1 MGLLDQVLGGMLGSS
16 STRGGTNS
24 PVMDALMALLR
35 SQGSGGLGGGFGDT
49 DSRLAPQRRADS
61 GFGGATGGGL
71 GGGLGGLLESFNRA
85 GHSDIADSWVSTGQ
99 NRPIQSNQLEEALG
113 ANTIDRL
120 AQQTGMRRD
129 ELLRELSTH
138 LPNAV
143 DRLTPE
149 GRLPRP
155 EQMNHW

>member
-16 STRGGTNS
+16 SPRGGANS
-24 PVMDALMALLR
+24 PIMDVLTDLLR
-35 SQGSGGLGGGFGDT
+35 SQGGGGFGSDT
-49 DSRLAPQRRADS
+49 DSRMAPQRRADS
-61 GFGGATGGGL
+61 GVGGGM
-71 GGGLGGLLESFNRA
+71 GGGLGGLLESFTRA
-85 GHSDIADSWVSTGQ
+85 GHGDIADSWVSSGQ

-113 ANTIDRL
+113 SNTIDRL

-129 ELLRELSTH
+129 DLLRELSTH

-149 GRLPRP
+149 GRMPRP